1 MSSTSSINSLLSS
14 TASSS
19 VNLSSILAS
28 ATGATTPGI
37 DVTAAVAAGI
47 YALRAPERGWAAEQ
61 TTLTSQA
68 TALTAIQTATTSLA
82 TDMQS
87 LNSLV
92 GPLSTRT
99 ATSSSANVTATAAS
113 GTVASSHA
121 VNVIST
127 AQTGAWYSDSATSAI
142 AALPAT
148 SFTITTGT
156 GTATLS
162 TGGSSGVSSLNDLAA
177 AINLQTSTLGVNA
190 TVVTDS
196 SGARLAILSNTSG
209 TAADF
214 SIASTNYT
222 GTSWASPSI
231 TATASLG
238 AGSMT
243 LSSGSDSATFAIA
256 NGDSYATLA
265 AAINA
270 RVPSLNVTASSVTD
284 AHGTHLSIVSSDGT
298 TPFSV
303 DEPSFGFTQ
312 AIKGA
317 DANLTVDGVP
327 ITSASNTVTGAV
339 AGVTLHLLGTTGT
352 SATLT
357 VASDAAGISTAL
369 NKFVSDFN
377 TAIGLVNSQ
386 FNYSATSSS
395 QGVLGSDP
403 VVRSLQQAL
412 QGTLSYLNTPASG
425 TTAMSTLAS
434 MGINVADDGTL
445 SIDSVTLNN
454 ALVSSPS
461 DVQNFFQGT
470 ALNGFAASFSAALDN
485 FTSPSH
491 GAFTVDLKSINQT
504 VSDLTD
510 QISNYE
516 SGYIAAQQTL
526 LTAMYSK
533 AEIALQS
540 LPSQMAQLNAQ
551 LGFNTKSG
559 S

>member
-1 MSSTSSINSLLSS
+1 
-14 TASSS
+14 
-19 VNLSSILAS
+19 
-28 ATGATTPGI
+28 
-37 DVTAAVAAGI
+37 
-47 YALRAPERGWAAEQ
+47 
-61 TTLTSQA
+61 
-68 TALTAIQTATTSLA
+68 
-82 TDMQS
+82 
-87 LNSLV
+87 
-92 GPLSTRT
+92 
-99 ATSSSANVTATAAS
+99 
-113 GTVASSHA
+113 
-121 VNVIST
+121 
-127 AQTGAWYSDSATSAI
+127 
-142 AALPAT
+142 
-148 SFTITTGT
+148 
-156 GTATLS
+156 
-162 TGGSSGVSSLNDLAA
+162 
-177 AINLQTSTLGVNA
+177 
-190 TVVTDS
+190 
-196 SGARLAILSNTSG
+196 
-209 TAADF
+209 
-214 SIASTNYT
+214 
-222 GTSWASPSI
+222 
-231 TATASLG
+231 
-238 AGSMT
+238 MT

-339 AGVTLHLLGTTGT
+339 SGVTLHLLGTTGT